1 MGWNLRDLRKKLK
14 HYKKLRKNETDYDKQ
29 LKLDETIGSIEEIID
44 YFTLSFLNIR
54 PSFKSIFDT
63 DSKFIE
69 VYQSLNPY
77 IFDFVDRFE
86 TEELS
91 YEVDLT
97 KNPDIT
103 PRRILSITNDFYNE
117 IRDTRFV
124 KHSRYL
130 NLRSKELVNFKKDK
144 QKFANSDDAGTT
156 FQIYNTKDILMH
168 INTNNTLED
177 YVTTIHEYAHAIAFL
192 INQDHSTD
200 FGKFPFVEVDSI
212 FFEMLGTEYV
222 GLIENSPTQALN
234 IDIDRFYDY
243 LLSALIISCKLSI
256 HSMIIDGKLN
266 KRDIIK
272 YLKEVENLEKGEI
285 KNVLYKPMA
294 NYFHFVISYL
304 TAIELYIIYQDYPEE
319 ALDALYDII
328 STKDVDSIEYIK
340 LLKDKYGIELGQNT
354 HVYFE
359 MLKNRIGVL
368 TDGKQ
373 IQYKS

>member
-14 HYKKLRKNETDYDKQ
+14 HYKRLRKNETNADKQ
-29 LKLDETIGSIEEIID
+29 LKLDETIGSIEEILD

-54 PSFKSIFDT
+54 PSLRNIFDT
-63 DSKFIE
+63 DTKFIE
-69 VYQSLNPY
+69 TYHELNPY
-77 IFDFVDRFE
+77 VLNFVDRFE

-97 KNPDIT
+97 QNPDIT
-103 PRRILSITNDFYNE
+103 PKRILTITDDFYNE

-130 NLRSKELVNFKKDK
+130 NLRRNELVNFKKGK
-144 QKFANSDDAGTT
+144 QKFGNSDDAGTT

-177 YVTTIHEYAHAIAFL
+177 YATTIHEYAHAIAFL

-200 FGKFPFVEVDSI
+200 YGKFPFVEVDSI

-222 GLIENSPTQALN
+222 GLVENSPTQALN

-243 LLSALIISCKLSI
+243 LLSALIISCKLNI
-256 HSMIIDGKLN
+256 HSMIVDDKLN
-266 KRDIIK
+266 KRDIVK
-272 YLKEVENLEKGEI
+272 YLKEVEKLENGEI

-294 NYFHFVISYL
+294 DYYHFVISYL

-319 ALDALYDII
+319 ALDALHDII
-328 STKDVDSIEYIK
+328 SIKDVPSTEYIK
-340 LLKDKYGIELGQNT
+340 LLKEKYGIELGQNT

-359 MLKNRIGVL
+359 MLRNRIGVL